1 MIRVLIAD
9 DEPMVRTGIRSI
21 LATDPEIEV
30 VGDAAGGSEAVAQAH
45 RHRPDVALLDIRMPD
60 GDGLTAAQRIRATLP
75 DTAVIILTTFGEDEY
90 IARALDHGA
99 AGFLL
104 KALDPRDLIAG
115 VHAVANGAAC
125 LSPLVARR
133 VITELRK
140 AAPSRGHA
148 ARARVAALAPRE
160 RDVLALLGAGLS
172 NADIARRLYLV
183 EGTVK
188 SYVSAV
194 LARLEVRNRVQAAI
208 IAVEAGLVD
217 DQPTGSRPGHPV

>member
-21 LATDPEIEV
+21 LAADPDIEV
-30 VGDAAGGSEAVAQAH
+30 VGDAADGGAAVEQA
-45 RHRPDVALLDIRMPD
+45 RLHRPDVALLDIRMPD
-60 GDGLTAAQRIRATLP
+60 VDGLTAARQIRATLP

-90 IARALDHGA
+90 IARALDYGA

-104 KALDPRDLIAG
+104 KALDPRELIAG

-125 LSPLVARR
+125 LSPIVAQR

-140 AAPSRGHA
+140 SSPSRGHA
-148 ARARVAALAPRE
+148 ARTRVAALAPRE
-160 RDVLALLGAGLS
+160 RDVLALVGAGLS
-172 NADIARRLYLV
+172 NKDIAKRLYLV

-188 SYVSAV
+188 TYVSAI
-194 LARLEVRNRVQAAI
+194 LNRLQIRNRVQAAI

-217 DQPTGSRPGHPV
+217 QPPHQ

>member
-21 LATDPEIEV
+21 LATDPDIEI
-30 VGDAAGGSEAVAQAH
+30 VGDAADGSGAVEQAH
-45 RHRPDVALLDIRMPD
+45 RHRPDVVLLDIRMPN
-60 GDGLTAAQRIRATLP
+60 GDGLTAARQIRTALP
-75 DTAVIILTTFGEDEY
+75 ETAVIILTTFGEDEY
-90 IARALDHGA
+90 IARALDCGA

-125 LSPLVARR
+125 LSPLVAQR

-140 AAPSRGHA
+140 ASPSRGYA
-148 ARARVAALAPRE
+148 ARAQVATLAPRE
-160 RDVLALLGAGLS
+160 RDVLTLLGAGLS
-172 NADIARRLYLV
+172 NADIAKRLFLV

-188 SYVSAV
+188 SYVSAI
-194 LARLEVRNRVQAAI
+194 LTRLKVRNRVQAAV
-208 IAVEAGLVD
+208 IAVEAGLVND
-217 DQPTGSRPGHPV
+217 EPTGQ

>member
-21 LATDPEIEV
+21 LATDPDIEV
-30 VGDAAGGSEAVAQAH
+30 VGDAADGSEAVEQAH
-45 RHRPDVALLDIRMPD
+45 RHRPDVALLDIRMPN
-60 GDGLTAAQRIRATLP
+60 GDGLTAAQQIRTTLP

-90 IARALDHGA
+90 IARALDYGA

-115 VHAVANGAAC
+115 VHAVANGGAC
-125 LSPLVARR
+125 LSPIVAQK
-133 VITELRK
+133 VIAELRK
-140 AAPSRGHA
+140 TSPSRGYA

-172 NADIARRLYLV
+172 NADIAKRLHLV

-188 SYVSAV
+188 SYVSAI
-194 LARLEVRNRVQAAI
+194 LTRLKVRNRVQAAV
-208 IAVEAGLVD
+208 IAVEAGLVND
-217 DQPTGSRPGHPV
+217 EPTGQ